1 MFSDRKKRLETAK
14 QRLLNPVKKKKKRKP
29 PKVTVTLDV
38 EEESDEEKI
47 HIIKNIADE
56 LCQPHVSNSLVE
68 NYKFL
73 STPDFRETARSLI
86 L

>member
-29 PKVTVTLDV
+29 LKVLVTVDV

-56 LCQPHVSNSLVE
+56 LCQPHVSNSHMEINQVLD
-68 NYKFL
+68 
-73 STPDFRETARSLI
+73 TPDFRETARSSTL
-86 L
+86 